1 MNVAICDDDSGFC
14 ELLKN
19 KLLTKFHTNCAEI
32 IIIDTYTISK
42 KFIDEAAKKDYQIVF
57 LDIRYAD

>member
-19 KLLTKFHTNCAEI
+19 KLLTKFHNNCAEI

-42 KFIDEAAKKDYQIVF
+42 KFIDEAAKKRLSNRIS
-57 LDIRYAD
+57 

>member
-32 IIIDTYTISK
+32 IIIDIYTISK
-42 KFIDEAAKKDYQIVF
+42 KFMDEAAKKRLSNRIS
-57 LDIRYAD
+57 

>member
-19 KLLTKFHTNCAEI
+19 KLLTKFHTNCTEI

-42 KFIDEAAKKDYQIVF
+42 SLLMKLQKKIIKSYF
-57 LDIRYAD
+57 LI